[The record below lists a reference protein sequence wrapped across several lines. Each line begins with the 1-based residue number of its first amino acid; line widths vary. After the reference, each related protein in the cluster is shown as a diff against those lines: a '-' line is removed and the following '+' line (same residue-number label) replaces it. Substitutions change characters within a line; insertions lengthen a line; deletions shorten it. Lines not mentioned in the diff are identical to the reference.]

1 MDAKKAREKSEIARR
16 NTAASVSKLMQEG
29 KEEVVVAKRRGRAQA
44 KRKWLAAVYT
54 DIKKATKDGK
64 REVVSFMTR
73 GMFGPDDKPATVA
86 FYSGVIE
93 RLKEL
98 LVAEGYKVKASL
110 NRQHYK
116 PDGSDPILPY
126 SLDYIDPKIEV
137 QW

>member
-64 REVVSFMTR
+64 REVHTT
-73 GMFGPDDKPATVA
+73 AQHA
-86 FYSGVIE
+86 E
-93 RLKEL
+93 RF
-98 LVAEGYKVKASL
+98 
-110 NRQHYK
+110 R
-116 PDGSDPILPY
+116 
-126 SLDYIDPKIEV
+126 
-137 QW
+137 